1 MKRKPAVKKKQSN
14 AVAVRQTKALAPLAD
29 NKPKTVMQAIFE
41 AAQLPN
47 VNPQTMQQLFDM
59 QKEIMAEEAR
69 VEFIAAFQAMKKELP
84 IINKDGKI
92 EIIAKDA
99 SGKRP
104 EVGGR
109 VQQSTPYATFENIM
123 SKIEPIMDKHDFHLT
138 FETEPSADGARLLIT
153 GILQHGRGHFRKT
166 TFPLP
171 AETSGS
177 KNNVQGWGSSFSY
190 GKRYATIALLN
201 IRSKAMEDRDTDGHV
216 VDHVATEAEADQPEP
231 TVNET
236 QLFAL
241 DKAIQLCG
249 IKAAAFCDAYG
260 ISQTKDL
267 PARMFDAAIKRCQD
281 HAKKSGRA
289 A

>member
-1 MKRKPAVKKKQSN
+1 MTRKTKTAKKKTQ

-41 AAQLPN
+41 ASQLPT
-47 VNPQTMQQLFDM
+47 VNPENMRLLLDM
-59 QKEIMAEEAR
+59 QKEVMAEEAR
-69 VEFIAAFQAMKKELP
+69 IEFIEAFQAMQKELP
-84 IINKDGKI
+84 VINKDGKI

-109 VQQSTPYATFENIM
+109 IQQSTPYATFENIM
-123 SKIEPIMDKHDFHLT
+123 AKVTPVMRKYDFDLT
-138 FETEPSADGARLLIT
+138 FETEPSADGARLLVT
-153 GILQHGRGHFRKT
+153 GILQHKRGHFRKT

-177 KNNVQGWGSSFSY
+177 KNNVQGWGSSFAY
-190 GKRYATIALLN
+190 GKRYTTIALLN
-201 IRSKAMEDRDTDGHV
+201 LQTSAKEDRDTDGHV
-216 VDHVATEAEADQPEP
+216 VEHVPSEADQPEP